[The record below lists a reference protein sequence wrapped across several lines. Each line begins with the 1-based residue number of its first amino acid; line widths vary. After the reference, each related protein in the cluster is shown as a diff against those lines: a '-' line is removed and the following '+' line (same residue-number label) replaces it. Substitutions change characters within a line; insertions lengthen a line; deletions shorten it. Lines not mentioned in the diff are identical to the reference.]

1 MIDKIKKFLLTP
13 IKVTYKK
20 RADYSPIENF
30 ILNPIILALLV
41 FLVTFQA
48 FSLNNEPQP
57 TKSDTA
63 LSNAMMY
70 FERGDFDNAVLQLE
84 NVVANYSG
92 SKAAHQAKFYLGR
105 TAFINGN
112 NDKALVFLSESVSK
126 VRYDNLKKEGYIM
139 LAELKNDVKMF
150 DRAMKYT
157 SSENE
162 LKYISILKAKKLAQ
176 NGQID
181 RATIIL
187 DSLNTDNPVYND
199 FYEEVYGYVLSI
211 S

>member
-1 MIDKIKKFLLTP
+1 
-13 IKVTYKK
+13 
-20 RADYSPIENF
+20 
-30 ILNPIILALLV
+30 
-41 FLVTFQA
+41 
-48 FSLNNEPQP
+48 
-57 TKSDTA
+57 
-63 LSNAMMY
+63 
-70 FERGDFDNAVLQLE
+70 
-84 NVVANYSG
+84 
-92 SKAAHQAKFYLGR
+92 
-105 TAFINGN
+105 
-112 NDKALVFLSESVSK
+112 
-126 VRYDNLKKEGYIM
+126 M

>member
-41 FLVTFQA
+41 FLITFQA
-48 FSLNNEPQP
+48 FSLNDEPQP

-84 NVVANYSG
+84 NVVDNYSG

>member
-48 FSLNNEPQP
+48 FSLNDEPQP

-84 NVVANYSG
+84 NVVENYSG

-157 SSENE
+157 TSENE